1 MAEFRNQVL
10 QGRQPLDGNTFH
22 DCEFRNAEL
31 VFTGGAQPGFAN
43 CRFVQSRFVF
53 EGEAA
58 ITVNLLRGML
68 QPQSNLR
75 SLVLGMMPE
84 IGGVAPIR

>member
-10 QGRQPLDGNTFH
+10 QGRQALDGNTFH

-31 VFTGGAQPGFAN
+31 IFRGGDQPGFAN

-53 EGEAA
+53 EDEAA
-58 ITVNLLRGML
+58 STVNLLRGML
-68 QPQSNLR
+68 QPQTGMR
-75 SLVLGMMPE
+75 SFVLGMMPE
-84 IGGVAPIR
+84 IGGVAPVS

>member
-10 QGRQPLDGNTFH
+10 QGRQPLDGNQFH

-31 VFTGGAQPGFAN
+31 VFRGGEQPALVN

-58 ITVNLLRGML
+58 STVNLLRGML

-75 SLVLGMMPE
+75 SFVLGMMPE
-84 IGGVAPIR
+84 IVTVAPIR